1 MAMPPSGPIWVG
13 QVERRDEP
21 VDLEV
26 DARYTAARLLVT
38 AGGTPVG
45 LVTVELTGG
54 RADAERVRAAV
65 HAELGPDR
73 DVLVPPTSAEPV
85 TVVVATRNRAES
97 VRRCVAAVLAGD
109 HPDVT
114 VVVVDNDPDD
124 DSTERVVA
132 EFAAMVRSP
141 EHDPDHGGERGRA
154 EVRYVREPRRGAS
167 VGRNRG
173 LAEARTRVVAFTDDD
188 TEVDRHWA
196 SRIAGAFARDPDLAC
211 LSGPVVA
218 ARLETE
224 QEQASEFGLVW
235 NKGFQGRRFRLS
247 EPPPESAIFPFS
259 PGLYG
264 IGANFAVRADLARR
278 VGGMDEAL
286 GPGSP
291 ALGGEDGEFMV
302 RLVLAGH
309 AVAYVPG
316 VLVWHHHRSSP
327 DELRKQVR
335 GYAMGLGAFLTKIAL
350 DRRAGLMA
358 LQRLPAAVSQLR
370 HINDREAAAGVGDS
384 GGDASTGVE
393 RLRWMVSG
401 GSAYVRGRRAARQ
414 AGGRVPPLVRR

>member
-1 MAMPPSGPIWVG
+1 MAGAVVGAAAGTRCGPIRVG
-13 QVERRDEP
+13 QVERRADPEGVTADP
-21 VDLEV
+21 RFV
-26 DARYTAARLLVT
+26 AARLLVT

-45 LVTVELTGG
+45 LVMVELTAG
-54 RADAERVRAAV
+54 RATAEEVRAAV
-65 HAELGPDR
+65 DAQLGPDR
-73 DVLVPPTSAEPV
+73 EVRAPATSTEPI
-85 TVVVATRNRAES
+85 TVVIATRNRAES
-97 VRRCVAAVLAGD
+97 VQRCVRAVLAGD
-109 HPDVT
+109 HPAVT
-114 VVVVDNDPDD
+114 VVVVDNDPVD
-124 DSTERVVA
+124 DSTQRVV
-132 EFAAMVRSP
+132 EGFDR
-141 EHDPDHGGERGRA
+141 PD
-154 EVRYVREPRRGAS
+154 VRYVREGRRGAS

-173 LAEARTRVVAFTDDD
+173 LLEATTAVVAFTDDD
-188 TEVDRHWA
+188 TEPDVAWA
-196 SRIAGAFARDPDLAC
+196 SRIAGAFAGDSGLVC
-211 LSGPVVA
+211 LSGPVFA
-218 ARLETE
+218 ARLDTE

-235 NKGFQGRRFRLS
+235 SKGFQGRRFRMS
-247 EPPPESAIFPFS
+247 EPPPDSPIFPFS

-264 IGANFAVRADLARR
+264 IGANFAVRADAARR

-309 AVAYVPG
+309 AVAYEPG
-316 VLVWHHHRSSP
+316 VFVWHHHRSSP

-358 LQRLPAAVSQLR
+358 LQRLPAAVHQMR
-370 HINDREAAAGVGDS
+370 HINDREAASGVSDS
-384 GGDASTGVE
+384 VGGDPTTGGE
-393 RLRWMVSG
+393 RLRWMLSG

>member
-1 MAMPPSGPIWVG
+1 MAIARNGPIWVG
-13 QVERRDEP
+13 QVERRDEYADVT
-21 VDLEV
+21 VDERFV
-26 DARYTAARLLVT
+26 AARLLVT

-45 LVTVELTGG
+45 LATVELTGG
-54 RADAERVRAAV
+54 AATADEVRAAV
-65 HAELGPDR
+65 EAQVGRDR
-73 DVLVPPTSAEPV
+73 EVLVPPTSDEPI
-85 TVVVATRNRAES
+85 TVVIATRNRAES
-97 VRRCVAAVLAGD
+97 VRRCVRAVLAGD

-114 VVVVDNDPDD
+114 VIVIDNDPDD

-132 EFAAMVRSP
+132 EFGEAGT
-141 EHDPDHGGERGRA
+141 GGHGRA
-154 EVRYVREPRRGAS
+154 EVRYVRERRRGAS

-173 LAEARTRVVAFTDDD
+173 LQEARTRIVAFTDDD
-188 TEVDRHWA
+188 TEPDVHWA
-196 SRIAGAFARDPDLAC
+196 SRIAGAFASDSDLAC

-218 ARLETE
+218 ARLDTE

-247 EPPPESAIFPFS
+247 EPPPGSAIFPFS

-264 IGANFAVRADLARR
+264 IGANFAVRADAARK

-302 RLVLAGH
+302 RLVLARH

-350 DRRAGLMA
+350 DRRAGFMA
-358 LQRLPAAVSQLR
+358 LQRLPAAVNQLR
-370 HINDREAAAGVGDS
+370 HINERESDAGVGES
-384 GGDASTGVE
+384 AGAASTSAE
-393 RLRWMVSG
+393 RLRWMLSG
-401 GSAYVRGRRAARQ
+401 GTAYVRGRRAARQ
-414 AGGRVPPLVRR
+414 AGGRVPPLVRRGAP

>member
-1 MAMPPSGPIWVG
+1 MAIARNGPTWVG
-13 QVERRDEP
+13 QVERRDEFADVV
-21 VDLEV
+21 VDDHFV
-26 DARYTAARLLVT
+26 AARLLVT

-45 LVTVELTGG
+45 LATVEL
-54 RADAERVRAAV
+54 ADGKATADEVRAAV
-65 HAELGPDR
+65 EAQVGRDR
-73 DVLVPPTSAEPV
+73 EVLVPPTSDEPI
-85 TVVVATRNRAES
+85 TVVIATRNRAES
-97 VRRCVAAVLAGD
+97 VRRCVRAVLAGD
-109 HPDVT
+109 HPDIT
-114 VVVVDNDPDD
+114 VIVVDNDPDD

-132 EFAAMVRSP
+132 EFG
-141 EHDPDHGGERGRA
+141 EGGIGEFNREYGRA
-154 EVRYVREPRRGAS
+154 EVRYVRENRRGAS

-173 LAEARTRVVAFTDDD
+173 LQEARTRIVAFTDDD
-188 TEVDRHWA
+188 TEADRHWA
-196 SRIAGAFARDPDLAC
+196 SRIAGAFATDSDLAC

-218 ARLETE
+218 ARLDTE
-224 QEQASEFGLVW
+224 QERASEFGLVW

-247 EPPPESAIFPFS
+247 EPPPGSAIFPFS

-264 IGANFAVRADLARR
+264 IGANFAVRAEAARR

-302 RLVLAGH
+302 RLVLARY

-358 LQRLPAAVSQLR
+358 LQRLPAAVNQLR
-370 HINDREAAAGVGDS
+370 HINEREAEAGVGAS
-384 GGDASTGVE
+384 VGAASTGAE
-393 RLRWMVSG
+393 RLRWMLNG
-401 GSAYVRGRRAARQ
+401 GSAYVRGRRAARR